1 MSDMLSFLAD
11 GPKKTCLTPSA
22 GAGSWPT
29 QLALP
34 SNYAEDKKKSVEVDL
49 KFSTIVSMVG
59 D

>member
-1 MSDMLSFLAD
+1 MLSFLAD